1 MSIILPVRDNF
12 YAIFLQALTKK
23 KQNARRVYQ
32 DSWHPNPT
40 PQLRKLTAD
49 LNLTCKNIESK
60 TKNK

>member
-1 MSIILPVRDNF
+1 MSIILPVRDHF
-12 YAIFLQALTKK
+12 YAIFLQVLTKK
-23 KQNARRVYQ
+23 KHTRRVYQ

-40 PQLRKLTAD
+40 PQPRKLTAD